1 MEVGFFILPSKLR
14 RTFQSQW
21 QISKGLID
29 IPIFSLCQVD
39 ITGFSPNLCVQQSLN
54 YHQQP
59 DMTIYGLSSDVLTWR
74 YIFFFLQFYSSSP
87 FLFFNSP
94 YSTTPSAPFPFIQV
108 LCKRLLMPCTRRTH
122 TKLLHFQLLW
132 ACFWAWK
139 FPLQYRS
146 SLNVK
151 ALA

>member
-1 MEVGFFILPSKLR
+1 MKVFWDKHSNSSTSHTFNAQSKDADWTGTSFFLQLLLKLVFLKKVFHLEISEIILCLKKSIKCLLEVGFFILPSKLR

-74 YIFFFLQFYSSSP
+74 YIFFFLQ
-87 FLFFNSP
+87 
-94 YSTTPSAPFPFIQV
+94 
-108 LCKRLLMPCTRRTH
+108 LL
-122 TKLLHFQLLW
+122 
-132 ACFWAWK
+132 
-139 FPLQYRS
+139 
-146 SLNVK
+146 
-151 ALA
+151 